1 MGILVV
7 KGHVLIWILIKEGNV
22 EKSDL
27 DTNKIIRNLNI
38 VKKSDPLSN
47 QFSIKCLLL
56 ERKMKKSDKAKR
68 GLSKID
74 NK

>member
-1 MGILVV
+1 MWKKVTQILT
-7 KGHVLIWILIKEGNV
+7 KYCYSISKYCKKI
-22 EKSDL
+22 
-27 DTNKIIRNLNI
+27 DT
-38 VKKSDPLSN
+38 LSN

-56 ERKMKKSDKAKR
+56 ERKMKKSDNAKR